1 MAVVKKIAVC
11 EYCDTRVA
19 LAITANTVV
28 ELKCTACG
36 APLRKSEFVEPS
48 PSFSGQVDSQID
60 SQIGDGADSQANG
73 QQRPTIQ
80 TLLPELSQPSTSQ
93 HGASQTGASQR
104 SHADTDKDNRE
115 GKSGKYARYGSER
128 YCDKSRAKYKTR
140 SKNKSKY
147 DDRKRYSSKENH
159 KGKYKGKQKK
169 KGLGYWVKKAVD
181 EIDDIFD

>member
-48 PSFSGQVDSQID
+48 PSFSGQVG
-60 SQIGDGADSQANG
+60 SQIGGEAGSQAGG
-73 QQRPTIQ
+73 QQRPTVQ
-80 TLLPELSQPSTSQ
+80 TLLPELSQPR
-93 HGASQTGASQR
+93 ASQPNSSQPGASQR
-104 SHADTDKDNRE
+104 SHADTDKGNRE

-128 YCDKSRAKYKTR
+128 YCDKSRGKYKTR
-140 SKNKSKY
+140 SKNKSSY

-159 KGKYKGKQKK
+159 KGKYKGKHKK
-169 KGLGYWVKKAVD
+169 KGFGYWVKKAVD